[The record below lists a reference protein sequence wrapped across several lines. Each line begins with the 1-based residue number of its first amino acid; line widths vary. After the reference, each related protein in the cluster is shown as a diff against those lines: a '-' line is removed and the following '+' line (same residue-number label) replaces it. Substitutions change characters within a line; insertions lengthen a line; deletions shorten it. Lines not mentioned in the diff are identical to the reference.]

1 MCQDYTTEHQQC
13 WQSYR
18 ITNCADK
25 SKGKPDREDII
36 LQTFEKYGYIFRQD
50 IEQELNVPQATT
62 IISLCKT
69 VPRGLL
75 VKEGTGRQLKF
86 RITELNSCVH
96 ISKRWFITDMADIY
110 WIQLTW
116 KFRNVYE
123 K

>member
-1 MCQDYTTEHQQC
+1 M
-13 WQSYR
+13 
-18 ITNCADK
+18 
-25 SKGKPDREDII
+25 GKPDREDII

-50 IEQELNVPQATT
+50 IEQELNVSQATT

-69 VPRGLL
+69 VPCGRL
-75 VKEGTGRQLKF
+75 VKEGTGRQLKY